1 MSTVWRAWLHGS
13 DGFRRTVAAKHMFP
27 ILAMQPQYRDM
38 FFEEAR
44 VGSLLEDPNIPQIYE
59 YLVTGHDHY
68 IVMEFVEGINLA
80 TLITYSSE
88 RLRRPI
94 PWELVAAIGV
104 GMLRGLS
111 AAHERTTEDGKP
123 APIIHRDVSPHNI
136 MISAKGPAKLIDFGL
151 SFARDRR
158 CGDTDPGTAKGKLPY
173 LSPEILK
180 GARPSR
186 ASDQFA
192 AGSVLW
198 EALVGKR
205 LFDDFDRAEAFR
217 RLSRAEV
224 PPLRDL
230 RKDLPKGFVALVERA
245 LSLEPEKRFFSTR
258 DMAKQLGDVL
268 KSSTPRE
275 DLYATLAR
283 SVAKVR
289 EDMRMGHRTQGA
301 RAETSI
307 PEVESGLVELVED
320 PKPATRKSQVRVAG
334 TQRGNPASR

>member
-1 MSTVWRAWLHGS
+1 M
-13 DGFRRTVAAKHMFP
+13 
-27 ILAMQPQYRDM
+27 
-38 FFEEAR
+38 
-44 VGSLLEDPNIPQIYE
+44 E
-59 YLVTGHDHY
+59 Y
-68 IVMEFVEGINLA
+68 VEGINLA
-80 TLITYSSE
+80 TLINYSME
-88 RLRRPI
+88 RLKRPV
-94 PWELVAAIGV
+94 PWELVAAVGV

-205 LFDDFDRAEAFR
+205 LFDDFDRADAFR
-217 RLSRAEV
+217 RLQRAEV
-224 PPLRDL
+224 PPLGNLRRDV
-230 RKDLPKGFVALVERA
+230 PKPFVALVERA

-289 EDMRMGHRTQGA
+289 DDMRMGHRTQA
-301 RAETSI
+301 AATEASI

-320 PKPATRKSQVRVAG
+320 PKPAQRKSGVRIAG
-334 TQRGNPASR
+334 AQRPAPR